1 MNEYSVDFKLKIVKM
16 ILNDEDVTLFA
27 KLPKRFIIDTPFGTY
42 NPDWIVVIQ
51 SSSEEL
57 YFVAETKGTDIIEDL
72 RESEKNKI
80 LCGDKHFK
88 VLDQSLKYEL
98 VKDFK
103 SLRRKN

>member
-1 MNEYSVDFKLKIVKM
+1 M
-16 ILNDEDVTLFA
+16 IEKQFAIDASNDEDVTLFA

-51 SSSEEL
+51 SSSEDKL
-57 YFVAETKGTDIIEDL
+57 YFVAETKGTDVIEDL
-72 RESEKNKI
+72 REGEKNKI